1 VPPSFYGGE
10 DLKFTC
16 ERYTSLLVMHG
27 KKSVRFENG
36 ELETEDKELIEVLRK
51 SPNVTEVKEPKKKGA
66 K

>member
-1 VPPSFYGGE
+1 MPPFLFGGE

-16 ERYTSLLVMHG
+16 ERYPSLLVMCG
-27 KKSVRFENG
+27 KKPARFEDG